1 MPHGQLTFFA
11 SSKKVSKERRPHGAG
26 FGFAKTSRSKSR
38 LCGGLE
44 LVSAAPPLK
53 QASPF
58 LRKNGF
64 LNGCFKG
71 LAADEI
77 FAPLSFDVV
86 DACSVGNHKKS
97 DKYLNGG
104 IKPTLRSRF
113 SCRQPFHGLETSQN
127 QPTSTSD

>member
-1 MPHGQLTFFA
+1 MSIEGCLKNVRRVQAACIAYKSCLLCASLPHGQLTFFA

-44 LVSAAPPLK
+44 LLSAAPPLK
-53 QASPF
+53 HASPF

-71 LAADEI
+71 I
-77 FAPLSFDVV
+77 
-86 DACSVGNHKKS
+86 GRMK
-97 DKYLNGG
+97 
-104 IKPTLRSRF
+104 
-113 SCRQPFHGLETSQN
+113 
-127 QPTSTSD
+127 